1 MLLFS
6 LDGRYDNQ
14 PGCLNNLPD
23 PVNLVARRDGAGK
36 MGDMQ
41 LLIATRN
48 RHKLDEIRQ
57 ILALPSLE
65 LAAADDIPGLPAEV
79 VEDAD
84 TFEGNALKKA
94 RELCA
99 ASGLWTLAD
108 DSGLEVAALGNAP
121 GVFSARY
128 AGEPC
133 DYAAN
138 NAKLL
143 RELAGAADRRARFR
157 CAVALCAPDGRS
169 WTVDGSCPGR
179 ILLEPRGV
187 NGFGYDPLFVPD
199 GHDRTFAE
207 LDGAVK
213 NRISHRGHALRRA
226 AGAWRELLTRD

>member
-1 MLLFS
+1 MKLL
-6 LDGRYDNQ
+6 
-14 PGCLNNLPD
+14 
-23 PVNLVARRDGAGK
+23 V
-36 MGDMQ
+36 
-41 LLIATRN
+41 ATRN

-57 ILALPSLE
+57 IFALPGLTL
-65 LAAADDIPGLPAEV
+65 LAADEVPGLPEEV

-108 DSGLEVAALGNAP
+108 DSGLEVGALNNAP
-121 GVFSARY
+121 GVYSARY

-133 DYAAN
+133 SYPAN

-143 RELAGAADRRARFR
+143 REMAGVADRRARFR
-157 CAVALCAPDGRS
+157 CAIALCAPDGRE

-179 ILLEPRGV
+179 IIGEPRGAH
-187 NGFGYDPLFVPD
+187 GFGYDPLFVPD
-199 GHDRTFAE
+199 GYEQTFAE

-213 NRISHRGHALRRA
+213 NRISHRGVALRRA
-226 AGAWRELLTRD
+226 SEAWHALLTAT

>member
-1 MLLFS
+1 MT
-6 LDGRYDNQ
+6 GQ
-14 PGCLNNLPD
+14 
-23 PVNLVARRDGAGK
+23 K
-36 MGDMQ
+36 KT

-48 RHKLDEIRQ
+48 RHKLEEIRQ
-57 ILALPSLE
+57 IFAVPSLALV
-65 LAAADDIPGLPAEV
+65 AADDVPGLPDDV

-133 DYAAN
+133 SYPAN

-143 RELAGAADRRARFR
+143 RELEGEEDRRARFR
-157 CAVALCAPDGRS
+157 CVIALCAPDGRA
-169 WTVDGSCPGR
+169 WTVEGVCPGR
-179 ILLEPRGV
+179 ILRETRGA

-199 GHDRTFAE
+199 GHGETFAE

-213 NRISHRGHALRRA
+213 NAISHRGRALRRA
-226 AGAWRELLTRD
+226 ADAWRELLA

>member
-1 MLLFS
+1 MT
-6 LDGRYDNQ
+6 
-14 PGCLNNLPD
+14 
-23 PVNLVARRDGAGK
+23 
-36 MGDMQ
+36 

-48 RHKLDEIRQ
+48 HHKLDEIRQ
-57 ILALPSLE
+57 IFALPSLR
-65 LAAADDIPGLPAEV
+65 LIAADELPGLPDDI

-108 DSGLEVAALGNAP
+108 DSGLEVAALDNAP

-143 RELAGAADRRARFR
+143 R
-157 CAVALCAPDGRS
+157 AL
-169 WTVDGSCPGR
+169 
-179 ILLEPRGV
+179 
-187 NGFGYDPLFVPD
+187 
-199 GHDRTFAE
+199 
-207 LDGAVK
+207 
-213 NRISHRGHALRRA
+213 
-226 AGAWRELLTRD
+226 